1 MVIDNIPS
9 IATSALPLDPA
20 IIITNT
26 IPSIIGLVIA
36 VLTGAGLLL
45 KWYRDNIGK
54 EQGGQRDA
62 KISEGL
68 DSLLNSLKGTD
79 ISVKDNAE
87 LIQGIVRLMMKV
99 PQVKQELDVNAD
111 LLDKINTNAE
121 RWKKGIESY
130 YEKTSRMPGD
140 DSKDLIIRRVA
151 EMQKQ
156 TVPND

>member
-1 MVIDNIPS
+1 MVVDNITS

-20 IIITNT
+20 VIITNT
-26 IPSIIGLVIA
+26 IQSIIGLVIA

-99 PQVKQELDVNAD
+99 PQVKQEF
-111 LLDKINTNAE
+111 
-121 RWKKGIESY
+121 
-130 YEKTSRMPGD
+130 
-140 DSKDLIIRRVA
+140 RR
-151 EMQKQ
+151 
-156 TVPND
+156 